1 MTSAARGLAPSRV
14 ESPPWMQ
21 AVEAALPRKGA
32 QLALCFQCQKCTS
45 GCPIAATADIKP
57 HELVRLVQ
65 LGERDEV
72 LSSRMIWECTSCQ
85 TCVTRCPHAVD
96 LPAMIDALRRLSR
109 DAGKVS
115 PDNTVPVFNDI
126 FLGAVRQMGRVYE
139 LGLMAAFKLRTR
151 NLFQDVG
158 KLPAMLRKRKLALR
172 PAFVRGRSERARTF
186 RRAERSGSGKR

>member
-1 MTSAARGLAPSRV
+1 MTSAAVARVGAAPWV
-14 ESPPWMQ
+14 E
-21 AVEAALPRKGA
+21 AVEAASGA

-57 HELVRLVQ
+57 HELIRLVQ

-85 TCVTRCPHAVD
+85 TCCTRCPQSVD

-109 DAGKVS
+109 DAGKAS
-115 PDNTVPVFNDI
+115 PDTAVPVFNDI
-126 FLGAVRQMGRVYE
+126 FLGAVRQMGRVHE

-151 NLFQDVG
+151 NLFQDIG
-158 KLPAMLRKRKLALR
+158 KLPAMLRKGKLALR
-172 PAFVRGRSERARTF
+172 PAFVRGRSERAKAF
-186 RRAERSGSGKR
+186 RRVQGPERARR

>member
-1 MTSAARGLAPSRV
+1 MTTAAQALVSSRV
-14 ESPPWMQ
+14 ALDGFRAGGGGGLRRA
-21 AVEAALPRKGA
+21 AV
-32 QLALCFQCQKCTS
+32 LCFQCQKCTS
-45 GCPIAATADIKP
+45 GCPVAAQADIKP

-85 TCVTRCPHAVD
+85 TCWTRCPQAVD

-109 DAGKVS
+109 AHRKVT
-115 PDNTVPVFNDI
+115 PETAVPVFNDI

-151 NLFQDVG
+151 SFFQDFG
-158 KLPAMLRKRKLALR
+158 KLPAMLRKGKLALR
-172 PAFVRGRSERARTF
+172 PAGCAAARNARASSAAPKELGSE
-186 RRAERSGSGKR
+186 KR

>member
-1 MTSAARGLAPSRV
+1 MTSAAQRLAPSRV
-14 ESPPWMQ
+14 GSPPWMQ
-21 AVEAALPRKGA
+21 AVEAASGA
-32 QLALCFQCQKCTS
+32 QPALCFQCQKCTS

-85 TCVTRCPHAVD
+85 TCVTRCPQSVD

-115 PDNTVPVFNDI
+115 PDTAVPVFNDI

-151 NLFQDVG
+151 SFFQDAG
-158 KLPAMLRKRKLALR
+158 KLPAMLRKGKLALR
-172 PAFVRGRSERARTF
+172 PTFVRGRSERARVF
-186 RRAERSGSGKR
+186 RRAKASGGDKR

>member
-1 MTSAARGLAPSRV
+1 MTSAAQGLAPSRV
-14 ESPPWMQ
+14 GSPPWMQ
-21 AVEAALPRKGA
+21 AVEAASGA

-45 GCPIAATADIKP
+45 GCPISATADIKP

-85 TCVTRCPHAVD
+85 TCWTRCPQSVD

-109 DAGKVS
+109 GAGKVS
-115 PDNTVPVFNDI
+115 PDTAVPVFNDI

-151 NLFQDVG
+151 SFFRDIG
-158 KLPAMLRKRKLALR
+158 KLPAMLRKGKLTLR
-172 PAFVRGRSERARTF
+172 PVLVRGRSQRVRAF
-186 RRAERSGSGKR
+186 RHVERSGSEKR